1 MKKKLI
7 ALYLLLVAIY
17 SLFTILYTFYLR
29 HDVQV
34 VEVES
39 VVVEK
44 DEEIETVIE
53 DNFYQDS
60 NITISI
66 NTYREYDTD
75 IYVAD
80 IVINNPLLLKTAL
93 ADNSYGRNVTK
104 RTSEIAESVNAIL
117 AINGD
122 YYGFRDSGYVMRNS
136 VLYRSS
142 ERESGSQALIIDQE
156 GNFLIKKESEIVD
169 SDIEN
174 AKEIFSF
181 GPGLVIDGQINVDEN
196 SEVDQS
202 MNSNPRTAIG
212 QIGQLHY
219 VFVVSDGRVD
229 SSRGLSLYQLALFM
243 KELNCSQAYNLD
255 GGGTSTMVFNGEII
269 NNVVGGR
276 DGDSERKVSDIVYIG
291 Y

>member
-7 ALYLLLVAIY
+7 ALYLLLLAIY

-142 ERESGSQALIIDQE
+142 ERESGSQALIVDQE

-212 QIGQLHY
+212 QIGQLYY